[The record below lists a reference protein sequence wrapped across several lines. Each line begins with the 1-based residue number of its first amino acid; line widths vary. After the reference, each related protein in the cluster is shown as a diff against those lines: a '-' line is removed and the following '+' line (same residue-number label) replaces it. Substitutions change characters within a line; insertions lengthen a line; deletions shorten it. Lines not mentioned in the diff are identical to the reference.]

1 MADLTPKYKV
11 VGPFSP
17 KEFTDTSTLST
28 TIATAVG
35 TLCDA
40 SSTTSLIAADPFT
53 VLGNVYILVT
63 YV

>member
-1 MADLTPKYKV
+1 MANLTPKYKV

-35 TLCDA
+35 TLGDA
-40 SSTTSLIAADPFT
+40 SSTTSLIASDPFT
-53 VLGNVYILVT
+53 VLGNVYIRVT

>member
-1 MADLTPKYKV
+1 MANLTPKYKV

-17 KEFTDTSTLST
+17 KEFTDPATIST

-35 TLCDA
+35 TLSDA
-40 SSTTSLIAADPFT
+40 SSTTSLVASDPIV
-53 VLGNVYILVT
+53 VLGNIYIVVS

>member
-1 MADLTPKYKV
+1 MANLTPKYKV

-17 KEFTDTSTLST
+17 KEFNDTSTLAT

-35 TLCDA
+35 TLTDA
-40 SSTTSLIAADPFT
+40 SSATSLIASDPFT